1 MFRNQPRRFHR
12 SLRSNT
18 AALLLG
24 GTLTLL
30 TGPLSWERSWES
42 LWASVFSWLGGQPGV
57 AVFSE
62 SSSGIDPDGRP
73 ERVEAGSAD
82 SDSSSDIDP
91 NGRPR

>member
-1 MFRNQPRRFHR
+1 MDRNRPPR
-12 SLRSNT
+12 SLRSHL

-24 GTLTLL
+24 GTLLA
-30 TGPLSWERSWES
+30 GPLSWTPSWES
-42 LWASVFSWLGGQPGV
+42 LWASLFSWIGAQPGE
-57 AVFSE
+57 AALSD

-73 ERVEAGSAD
+73 TSTTGDSAD